1 MSRSRPRPHPRG
13 QSGISLVEL
22 LLVLLLTGM
31 LFGPLTAWWILA
43 EQSQPQIQADS
54 SRISSTA
61 LLSQYLVRDVAV
73 AAAAANPSTNLVGAP
88 FNFQD
93 CIGGSADGGTVKL
106 VLLRGGLAALTKTVY
121 TEVNSGGSTSLWRRT
136 CTNSN
141 GQNTAEVQV
150 ADGLES
156 GSTASCSSG
165 SDGSVCRTVALEV
178 TPDGGVPVVVRG
190 VRRVD
195 VATLDSGTT
204 GARTPIAKITV
215 ASQTFERPYEVVF
228 SAETSSDPDGAI
240 LCYQWAF
247 TTIAEGRTGA
257 PAPAYINVEDLPSD
271 RDPSLPSPCVDRTLP
286 PGVIDTPGTP
296 GPQERTF
303 ATSGVYFVELT
314 VIDDTGLS
322 STDYLRFEIDP
333 LDPVAESRITAV
345 GGGTAVAGE
354 TVFEFAAQ
362 WDEPVGGPLEGSR
375 HPDGTIDRYVWTLT
389 EGTDVSYRVE
399 RTTPEPWYMTLP
411 AEMAGNVAV
420 TLTVHDDEQNRRA
433 TFVNGVTLAEPAVG
447 TTLPPATTWLPGAH
461 QPPTN
466 VRIGGPTPPAD
477 TALVRWNAAAQVERY
492 VIETTHVGCD
502 PAVTSLRVVPAAVL
516 SAPLL
521 PAGCLDA
528 TTLQVRIG
536 AEFGGTVSWSPLFPP
551 GGYTVPAV
559 RIDPTLL
566 EGGS

>member
-1 MSRSRPRPHPRG
+1 MSRSGPRPHPRG

-93 CIGGSADGGTVKL
+93 CRGGSAEGGTVKL

-121 TEVNSGGSTSLWRRT
+121 TEVDAGGSIAMWRRT
-136 CTNSN
+136 CTNSD
-141 GQNTAEVQV
+141 GQNTAETQV
-150 ADGLES
+150 ADGLEA
-156 GSTASCSSG
+156 GSTASCTDG
-165 SDGSVCRTVALEV
+165 GDGSVCRTVALTV

-195 VATLDSGTT
+195 VATLDSGAT

-228 SAETSSDPDGAI
+228 SADTSSDPDGAI

-257 PAPAYINVEDLPSD
+257 PAPAYVNVEDVPPD
-271 RDPSLPSPCVDRTLP
+271 RDPSLGSPCTPRALP
-286 PGVIDTPGTP
+286 PGVVDTPGSP
-296 GPQERTF
+296 GDQQRTF
-303 ATSGVYFVELT
+303 ATSGIYFVELT
-314 VIDDTGLS
+314 VTDDTGLT
-322 STDYLRFEIDP
+322 STDYLRFEIAP
-333 LDPVAESRITAV
+333 LDPVAESRITAL
-345 GGGTAVAGE
+345 GGGTATAGE
-354 TVFEFAAQ
+354 TVFEFAAR
-362 WDEPVGGPLEGSR
+362 WDEPAGVPLEGSR
-375 HPDGTIDRYVWTLT
+375 HPDGNIDRYVWTLT
-389 EGTDVSYRVE
+389 EGSDIAYRVE
-399 RTTPEPWYMTLP
+399 RTSPDPWYLALP
-411 AEMAGNVAV
+411 AEMAGSVSV
-420 TLTVHDDEQNRRA
+420 TLTVHDDEQQRQA
-433 TFVNGVTLAEPAVG
+433 TYVNGVTLAEPAVG
-447 TTLPPATTWLPGAH
+447 TTLPLTTTWVPGAH
-461 QPPTN
+461 QPPSN
-466 VRIGGPTPPAD
+466 VRVGGPTPASD
-477 TALVRWNAAAQVERY
+477 TALVRWNAAPQADRY
-492 VIETTHVGCD
+492 IIESSGAGCT
-502 PAVTSLRVVPAAVL
+502 PTVTSLRVVPAGVL

-521 PAGCLDA
+521 PAGCLNA

-536 AEFGGTVSWSPLFPP
+536 AEFGGAVSWSSPP
-551 GGYTVPAV
+551 VTYTVPAV
-559 RIDPTLL
+559 RIDPSTL